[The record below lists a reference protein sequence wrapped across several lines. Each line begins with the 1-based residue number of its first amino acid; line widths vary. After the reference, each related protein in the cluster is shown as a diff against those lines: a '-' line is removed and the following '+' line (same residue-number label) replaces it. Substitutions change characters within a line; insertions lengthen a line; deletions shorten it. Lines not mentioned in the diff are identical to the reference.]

1 MSIEPTDLDWL
12 ALCLVTESNR
22 PAEWPYIAQVIEN
35 RRKTGRWG
43 HTCQSVVTAR
53 MQFSAF
59 NAFTAGGNPSYVGS
73 AAMFDTMARREAP
86 VLLMR
91 AAAMVAEETFA
102 SESPDGNIPAQTF
115 SLVISAATLHYYS
128 PVSMK
133 PPGSKPAWAASAKR
147 LYTPSAIDPSRFVF
161 AEAVA

>member
-1 MSIEPTDLDWL
+1 MIDPTDLDWL

-43 HTCQSVVTAR
+43 ATYRSVVTAR

-59 NAFTAGGNPSYVGS
+59 NAFTGPSYTTS
-73 AAMFDTMARREAP
+73 TATFDTMARGESQ
-86 VLLMR
+86 VLLMH
-91 AAAMVAEETFA
+91 AAVFVAKN
-102 SESPDGNIPAQTF
+102 SNPQDSF

-133 PPGSKPAWAASAKR
+133 PPDSKPAWAPSAKR
-147 LYTPSAIDPSRFVF
+147 LYTPKGVDPDRFVF
-161 AEAVA
+161 AESVP